1 MKGKVSEFGGALGKG
16 IGNAAHKVAQGTQ
29 KVLVEPTMAVASQV
43 NNAAHKMAQGTQD
56 VVVTPTKAAVKQT
69 TKQLKAAAETAG
81 SLMSLPLSKKSQKSI
96 AAADPLSSNDKA
108 MALPPDEHI
117 SQMDILF
124 TKQLANLSPN
134 NWFANFWSN
143 LDCYQEYYRTCGKQ
157 DIAISAWEEGEGE
170 NAIANP
176 YDNENYT
183 HRRTV
188 QFHFEKNIM
197 GRNLSP
203 QVSMVE
209 HARVDENRC
218 VVANS
223 TDCRGVPFGDAFQ
236 VQLRWVA
243 TRVGENDLLLQL
255 GLYVL
260 FSKSVLVAGQIRSAT
275 RSESIEAQEKMY
287 EAMKEACGVQEST
300 TEATTAVA
308 AATQEEN
315 RWNTAALK
323 ESGGVCNMA
332 SLNIFHICGAP
343 TASPERVFQDDLDH
357 ALFEVRD
364 MLQTLGNSPLIE
376 EQRTEMHTALATVE
390 DALDGVLVR
399 KLGLEDTMQTSTE
412 EQVDSKPKSLFK
424 TNMVLSFSSPLE
436 QMNSVFI
443 RRVGKTSTRASGR
456 TLSPF
461 LKSRSNKKEKD
472 PSAEPVDP
480 LLDEGLQSMD
490 LVVSKCFYNT
500 TLDDFHA
507 ALFSRPDKPG
517 AETLYETWL
526 RKCGQLDVQCEK
538 WDELWGDKCFM
549 DPWSKERYQ
558 QKRVISFQSPCPSN
572 SFLSDAESPAL
583 LKVKQTQYF
592 RREANK
598 LVFANTEVTTG
609 AFYSNS
615 IKTFRRV
622 VVTQVEEKKLSFK
635 AGIFVMFLRPVLLS
649 SKIRAK
655 ETQESRRRYTELFR
669 VTRASQTG
677 ESVDKSTLKE
687 RYEFKGIE
695 EEDGGLMEKL
705 RRACR
710 FSSVPLVQEDSEF
723 ESKIKTIRGKV
734 KMVDEA
740 LYDREA
746 NSLEDLNFFSGQ
758 LLIAREV
765 LDSVVTPPL

>member
-29 KVLVEPTMAVASQV
+29 KVLVEPTKAVANQV

-56 VVVTPTKAAVKQT
+56 VVVAPTKAAVKQT
-69 TKQLKAAAETAG
+69 TKQLKVAVQTAR
-81 SLMSLPLSKKSQKSI
+81 SLVSLPSSTKSQKSI
-96 AAADPLSSNDKA
+96 AAAEPLSPNDKT
-108 MALPPDEHI
+108 MALPADEQI

-134 NWFANFWSN
+134 HWFTKFWSN
-143 LDCYQEYYRTCGKQ
+143 LECYQEYYRSSDKQ
-157 DIAISAWEEGEGE
+157 DIAISAWEEGDGG

-176 YDNENYT
+176 YDNEDYT

-188 QFHFEKNIM
+188 QFHFQKNIM

-203 QVSMVE
+203 HVSMVE

-218 VVANS
+218 VVTNS
-223 TDCRGVPFGDAFQ
+223 TDCTGVPFGDAFQ

-260 FSKSVLVAGQIRSAT
+260 FSKSVLVAGQIRSAS
-275 RSESIEAQEKMY
+275 RSESMEAQEKLY
-287 EAMKEACGVQEST
+287 EVMKQVCGVQEST
-300 TEATTAVA
+300 TVATTAVA
-308 AATQEEN
+308 AAVQEEN
-315 RWNTAALK
+315 RWNTAAVK
-323 ESGGVCNMA
+323 ESDSVCNMA
-332 SLNIFHICGAP
+332 SLNVFRICGAP
-343 TASPERVFQDDLDH
+343 TAPPERVFQDDLDRT
-357 ALFEVRD
+357 LFEVRD
-364 MLQTLGNSPLIE
+364 MLQTLGNSPLVE
-376 EQRTEMHTALATVE
+376 EQRTELHTALATVE

-399 KLGLEDTMQTSTE
+399 KLGLEDTTQTSTE
-412 EQVDSKPKSLFK
+412 EKVDSKSKSLFK
-424 TNMVLSFSSPLE
+424 TNMVKSISSSLE

-443 RRVGKTSTRASGR
+443 RRVEKTSTRARGQ
-456 TLSPF
+456 TLPPF
-461 LKSRSNKKEKD
+461 MKSRSGKKEKNQ
-472 PSAEPVDP
+472 PTEPVDP

-490 LVVSKCFYNT
+490 LVVSKYFYNT
-500 TLDDFHA
+500 SLDDFHA

-558 QKRVISFQSPCPSN
+558 QKRVISFQSPRSSN
-572 SFLSDAESPAL
+572 SFLSDADSPAL
-583 LKVKQTQYF
+583 LQVTQTQYY
-592 RREANK
+592 RKEARK
-598 LVFANTEVTTG
+598 LVFANTEETTG

-687 RYEFKGIE
+687 RYEFLGIE

-705 RRACR
+705 RRAFR

-723 ESKIKTIRGKV
+723 ENKIKTIRGKV

-740 LYDREA
+740 LCDREV

-758 LLIAREV
+758 MLIAREV
-765 LDSVVTPPL
+765 LDSVLAPPL